1 MQNRFEN
8 RTKALIKIIT
18 KREGYKNTIC
28 DSIAS
33 LSETDW
39 EVLLNIIA
47 PNEAYGSFI
56 KAFAKM

>member
-1 MQNRFEN
+1 M
-8 RTKALIKIIT
+8 KIIT
-18 KREGYKNTIC
+18 KREFYKNTIC

-39 EVLLNIIA
+39 EVILNIIA

-56 KAFAKM
+56 KALAKI